1 MSFVCSRSVRG
12 GGGAAMAWRVWC
24 FQFGFRASARIGPN
38 NAHLSNRRPPGRPA
52 VATNWLRS
60 WQAKKTTPTGLE
72 QREQP
77 FTCGSADTMSTD
89 PAAAPAPKRA
99 RTPYRPP
106 LLSLWA
112 RNDLADSVVAFLP
125 GTNLSKMPVIS
136 KGFRAAQP
144 LVLFTAARR
153 LKVLDRA
160 QDAFLGVLREVTP
173 ELRWFRETWT
183 GGLARWQGISPHGG
197 LRSDIVGS
205 PPHLR
210 LRGTHGDHIG
220 LSHRLPRSD
229 ERSLAVKHFR
239 AQVTF
244 PEAVSGAT
252 GYVWLCR
259 DSRFEGCDAIA
270 GIYGCYREDDETGMD
285 ALDQPGVL
293 RWIAVQ
299 QDENGEW
306 GNECTELCTAEPD
319 VCYEITASFSDKD
332 DDGLMIA
339 TVTVTPRGQP
349 PFATIS
355 IRCRAGDLDA
365 VHIYNFHDGEAHIG
379 ELEVG
384 YESEDDDYGSV

>member
-1 MSFVCSRSVRG
+1 
-12 GGGAAMAWRVWC
+12 
-24 FQFGFRASARIGPN
+24 
-38 NAHLSNRRPPGRPA
+38 
-52 VATNWLRS
+52 
-60 WQAKKTTPTGLE
+60 
-72 QREQP
+72 
-77 FTCGSADTMSTD
+77 MST
-89 PAAAPAPKRA
+89 PAAPAPQRHRA
-99 RTPYRPP
+99 SHRSA
-106 LLSLWA
+106 LGSLWA
-112 RNDLADSVVAFLP
+112 RNDLADNVVAFLP
-125 GTNLSKMPVIS
+125 GTNLSKLPVIS
-136 KGFRAAQP
+136 KAFRAAQP

-173 ELRWFRETWT
+173 ERRWFREKWT
-183 GGLARWQGISPHGG
+183 GGLDRWQMADGADGEG
-197 LRSDIVGS
+197 LRADIVGS
-205 PPHLR
+205 PPCLR
-210 LRGTHGDHIG
+210 LRGTHGNNHAG
-220 LSHRLPRSD
+220 LSHRLPRSAG
-229 ERSLAVKHFR
+229 RSLTVKHFR
-239 AQVTF
+239 AHVTF
-244 PEAVSGAT
+244 PDAVSGAT

-259 DSRFEGCDAIA
+259 DGRYEGSDAIA

-332 DDGLMIA
+332 DDGLMTA

-384 YESEDDDYGSV
+384 YESEDDDCGSV